1 MPQIPGVKS
10 TVSSFKP
17 GPVVAEVADRTM
29 NAVSLEANVAK
40 SVGGSKSG
48 SSEQVRT
55 PQQVVS
61 TIGGTSGT
69 LNNAINV
76 ADTFETGARAIG
88 QMSRGNVPTA
98 MPPTVVGKTLGKFV
112 PGLNVIGAVSSLSNT
127 RDVFTNPSSTPSQKT
142 HAVIDSASAVVSALP
157 VPGLSQAGAVVN
169 TVNSLFTP
177 SSSQ

>member
-29 NAVSLEANVAK
+29 NAVALEANVAK
-40 SVGGSKSG
+40 RVGSKGG
-48 SSEQVRT
+48 SSEPVRT
-55 PQQVVS
+55 PQQAVS
-61 TIGGTSGT
+61 TIGSTSGT

-88 QMSRGNVPTA
+88 QMSRGTVPTA
-98 MPPTVVGKTLGKFV
+98 LPPTFVGKTLGKFV
-112 PGLNVIGAVSSLSNT
+112 PGLNVVGAMSSLSNT
-127 RDVFTNPSSTPSQKT
+127 RDVFTNASSTPSQKT

-157 VPGLSQAGAVVN
+157 IPGLAQGAAVVN